1 MRVICGGDTVLR
13 GAKSVGS
20 ATCGLASR
28 RSENGKVVALAFEL
42 LVITTTA
49 RAAGAAISEK
59 ILFGR
64 HFKLLKFEY

>member
-1 MRVICGGDTVLR
+1 VGDR
-13 GAKSVGS
+13 QFSGEQNPSVS

-28 RSENGKVVALAFEL
+28 RSAKVVTLGVEL

-49 RAAGAAISEK
+49 RAAGAAVSEK
-59 ILFGR
+59 IFFGR